1 MHVSLTLFMHIY
13 LFSFMHFIANLF
25 VYCYAWVK
33 GEFLWSLT
41 LIHAYIL
48 HEFCHH
54 QKGGDCWPKGP
65 VLMMINS
72 CSYSTNDL
80 VFNYSQICDQDLS
93 RCLASTKDLKS
104 SFETS
109 TCWFKSLCIK
119 TTSSTQEE
127 SSSLDQGLDQ
137 VKKEKKIFK
146 WRPSREDL
154 CLGLFLVRFCF

>member
-1 MHVSLTLFMHIY
+1 
-13 LFSFMHFIANLF
+13 
-25 VYCYAWVK
+25 
-33 GEFLWSLT
+33 
-41 LIHAYIL
+41 
-48 HEFCHH
+48 
-54 QKGGDCWPKGP
+54 
-65 VLMMINS
+65 MMINS

-80 VFNYSQICDQDLS
+80 MFTKSRICDQDLS

-104 SFETS
+104 SFGGS

-127 SSSLDQGLDQ
+127 SNSLDYVLDQ

-146 WRPSREDL
+146 WRSSREDL